1 MRHADGGGLSPGGR
15 RRRESVRMRAAE
27 LFEQKIK
34 PPEVARRLR
43 VSRKSA
49 YEWHRL
55 WRDGGAKA
63 LASRGPSGSRC
74 RLSPR
79 CLEKLAA
86 YLDEGPAAHGWVEDQ
101 VWTAARVATLIGR
114 KFHVSYSVSGA
125 TRLMHRLGFSPQA
138 PARRVAERDEQ
149 AVTTWKEATWRE
161 VKGHG
166 RPGGG
171 YFCFEDEAGFT
182 RRPPRGRTWGRRG
195 HTPVVTVS
203 GRRSGRL
210 SVAGLIAMRPG
221 SRTRLCHRR
230 RTHPAGGGTRRSM
243 GERDFIALVDGVH
256 QLVRAPIV
264 LVWDRL
270 NTHVSHRMRDLV
282 AERAWLTVFLLPAYS
297 PDLNPVEW
305 VWAHV
310 KRSLANLAVMALNRL
325 ETLVRNRLKRL
336 QYLPHILDGFIAG
349 TGLALDSPTPP

>member
-1 MRHADGGGLSPGGR
+1 MQAG
-15 RRRESVRMRAAE
+15 E
-27 LFEQKIK
+27 LFEQKIT

-43 VSRKSA
+43 VSVKSA
-49 YEWHRL
+49 YQWHQL
-55 WRDGGAKA
+55 WRADGVQA

-79 CLEKLAA
+79 CLEKLAV
-86 YLDEGPAAHGWVEDQ
+86 YLEQGPAAHGWVEDQ
-101 VWTAARVATLIGR
+101 VWTASRVATLIGR
-114 KFHVSYSVSGA
+114 KFHVSYRVSGA
-125 TRLMHRLGFSPQA
+125 TRLMHRLGFSPQV
-138 PARRVAERDEQ
+138 PARRVAERDKS
-149 AVTTWKEATWRE
+149 AVAGWKEATWAE
-161 VKGHG
+161 VK
-166 RPGGG
+166 RVRAACGGSI
-171 YFCFEDEAGFT
+171 CFEDEAGFT

-195 HTPVVTVS
+195 RTPVVTVS

-210 SVAGLIAMRPG
+210 SVAGLIALRPG
-221 SRTRLCHRR
+221 SRTRLSHRL
-230 RTHPAGGGTRRSM
+230 RTHPAGKGTRRSM
-243 GERDFIALVDGVH
+243 SERDFIALIDGIH

-270 NTHVSHRMRDLV
+270 NTHVSRRMRDLI

-310 KRSLANLAVMALNRL
+310 KRSLANLAVMALDRL

-336 QYLPHILDGFIAG
+336 QYRPHTLDGFRAG
-349 TGLALDSPTPP
+349 TGLTLDTPTSP